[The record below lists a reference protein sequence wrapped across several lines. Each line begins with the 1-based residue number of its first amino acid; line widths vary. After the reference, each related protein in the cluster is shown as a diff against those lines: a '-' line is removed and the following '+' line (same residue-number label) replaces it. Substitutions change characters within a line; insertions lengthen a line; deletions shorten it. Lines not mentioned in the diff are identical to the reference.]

1 MCYFVLLSSF
11 AYGSDIHNILERL
24 KMRAVLEATILIGS
38 VTFAIFIFAF
48 GLSLAYESG
57 VREGRKLQWKDSLS
71 IKTNCG

>member
-1 MCYFVLLSSF
+1 
-11 AYGSDIHNILERL
+11 
-24 KMRAVLEATILIGS
+24 MRAVLEATILIGS